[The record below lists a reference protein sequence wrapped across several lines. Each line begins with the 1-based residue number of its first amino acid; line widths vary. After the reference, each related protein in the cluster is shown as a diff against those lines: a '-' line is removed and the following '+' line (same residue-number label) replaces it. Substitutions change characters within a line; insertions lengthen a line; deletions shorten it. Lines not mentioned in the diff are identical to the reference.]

1 MSFIL
6 PILLTLFFSSPQ
18 KVLVY
23 ENRVYEPEI
32 KSVQLYSEKREIR
45 SHLLPSVTQIN
56 QNDLVLEFDD
66 LRNDFNSYYV
76 RIIHCQYDWAA
87 SSLRDLDFMA
97 DYNEFNVNDY
107 AFSSNTQIPY
117 VHYRF
122 NLPKVKLPG
131 NYLLVVYRNGN
142 KSDIILS
149 HRFMVYDGRTSL
161 KQDNRTSGALTL
173 RSTNQQLNFTVD
185 YRGVEIINPFGS
197 VHVVIRQ
204 NQRWDNARFNIKPSF
219 VREDVNQIEYRLFDS
234 DKFFT
239 AGNEFRFV
247 DFRSINFPGQNTD
260 RVDKASVPYH
270 LWVQPDA
277 SRINEVYSQ
286 YPDIN
291 GQYYIENRENGN
303 DETASNYVDV
313 TFTLKTQELEKANVY
328 LVGAF
333 NQWIKNQESRM
344 QYSPATGTYQN
355 TQLLKQ
361 GWYNYQYQVE
371 GNQLSPNYF
380 EGSHFETEN
389 FYEVFFYYRPFQPNA
404 DLLIG
409 YFPIEVN
416 AR

>member
-1 MSFIL
+1 M
-6 PILLTLFFSSPQ
+6 PMLLTLFFSSPQ
-18 KVLVY
+18 KVLEY

-260 RVDKASVPYH
+260 WVDKASVPYH

>member
-1 MSFIL
+1 MPLIIPFIL
-6 PILLTLFFSSPQ
+6 SLFITPAKKELLFD
-18 KVLVY
+18 
-23 ENRVYEPEI
+23 NRTYEPEI

-66 LRNDFNSYYV
+66 LRNDFNSYYARV
-76 RIIHCQYDWAA
+76 IHCQYDWTA

-185 YRGVEIINPFGS
+185 YKGVEIINPFGS

-219 VREDVNQIEYRLFDS
+219 VREDISQIEYRLFDN

-247 DFRSINFPGQNTD
+247 DFRSINYPGQNTD
-260 RVDKASVPYH
+260 RVDKTSHPYH

-291 GQYYIENRENGN
+291 GQYYIENRDNGY

-313 TFTLKTQELEKANVY
+313 TFTLKTQELEKAKVY

-333 NQWIKNQESRM
+333 NQWIKNQESQM
-344 QYSPATGTYQN
+344 QYSPVTGTYQN

-361 GWYNYQYQVE
+361 GWYNYQYLVE
-371 GNQLSPNYF
+371 DNQLSPNYF

>member
-260 RVDKASVPYH
+260 WVDKASVPYH

>member
-6 PILLTLFFSSPQ
+6 PMLLTLFFSSPQ
-18 KVLVY
+18 KVLEY

-380 EGSHFETEN
+380 EGSHFETRN

-404 DLLIG
+404 D
-409 YFPIEVN
+409 
-416 AR
+416 

>member
-1 MSFIL
+1 M
-6 PILLTLFFSSPQ
+6 PMLLTLFFSSPQ

-260 RVDKASVPYH
+260 WVDKASIPYH

-291 GQYYIENRENGN
+291 GQYYIENRDNGN

-416 AR
+416 GR

>member
-1 MSFIL
+1 MSLIIPL
-6 PILLTLFFSSPQ
+6 ILTLFISPV
-18 KVLVY
+18 KKELVF
-23 ENRVYEPEI
+23 ENRTYEPEI
-32 KSVQLYSEKREIR
+32 KSVQLYSEKREVR
-45 SHLLPSVTQIN
+45 SHLLPAVTQLN

-66 LRNDFNSYYV
+66 LRNDVNSYYA
-76 RIIHCQYDWAA
+76 RIIRCQYDWTA
-87 SSLRDLDFMA
+87 SSLRDLDFMV
-97 DYNEFNVNDY
+97 DYNEFTINDY

-122 NLPKVKLPG
+122 NLPSVKLPG

-149 HRFMVYDGRTSL
+149 HRFMVFESRTSL
-161 KQDNRTSGALTL
+161 KRDNQTSGALTL

-185 YRGVEIINPFGS
+185 YKGLEIINPFES

-204 NQRWDNARFNIKPSF
+204 NQRWDNAKFDVKPSF
-219 VREDVNQIEYRLFDS
+219 VRDDIHQIEYLLFDN

-260 RVDKASVPYH
+260 RIDKTTKPYH

-277 SRINEVYSQ
+277 SRVNEVYSQ

-291 GQYYIENRENGN
+291 GQYYIENLDNGSN
-303 DETASNYVDV
+303 ETASNYIDV
-313 TFTLKTQELEKANVY
+313 TFTLKSSELEKAKVFV
-328 LVGAF
+328 VGAF
-333 NQWIKNQESRM
+333 NQWLKNQESQM
-344 QYSPATGTYQN
+344 TFDPALGAYQN

-361 GWYNYQYQVE
+361 GWYNYQYLVA
-371 GNQLSPNYF
+371 NSTLSPYHF
-380 EGSHFETEN
+380 EGSHYETEN
-389 FYEVFFYYRPFQPNA
+389 FYEVFVYYRPFQPNA

-409 YFPIEVN
+409 YFPIFIN
-416 AR
+416 PR

>member
-1 MSFIL
+1 MSWIIPL
-6 PILLTLFFSSPQ
+6 ILTLFAYPV
-18 KVLVY
+18 KKELVF
-23 ENRVYEPEI
+23 ENRAYEPEI
-32 KSVQLYSEKREIR
+32 KSIQLYSEKSEVR
-45 SHLLPSVTQIN
+45 SHLLPAVTQLN

-66 LRNDFNSYYV
+66 LRNDVNSYYA
-76 RIIHCQYDWAA
+76 RIIHCQYDWTA
-87 SSLRDLDFMA
+87 SSLRDLDFMV
-97 DYNEFNVNDY
+97 DYNEFNINDY
-107 AFSSNTQIPY
+107 EFSSNTQTPY

-122 NLPKVKLPG
+122 NLPRVKLSG

-149 HRFMVYDGRTSL
+149 HRFMVFESRTSL
-161 KQDNRTSGALTL
+161 KRDSQTSGALTL

-185 YRGVEIINPFGS
+185 YKGLEIINPFES

-204 NQRWDNARFNIKPSF
+204 NQRWDNAKFDVKPSF
-219 VREDVNQIEYRLFDS
+219 VREDIRQLEYRLFDN

-260 RVDKASVPYH
+260 RIDKTSRPYH

-277 SRINEVYSQ
+277 SRANEVYSQ

-291 GQYYIENRENGN
+291 GQFYVENRDNGN

-313 TFTLKTQELEKANVY
+313 TFTLKSSELEKTKVFV
-328 LVGAF
+328 VGAF
-333 NQWIKNQESRM
+333 NQWIKNQESEM
-344 QYSPATGTYQN
+344 NFDPITSTYQN

-361 GWYNYQYQVE
+361 GWYNYQYLAQ
-371 GNQLSPNYF
+371 GSQLLPTHF

-404 DLLIG
+404 DLLVG
-409 YFPIEVN
+409 YFPIAIN
-416 AR
+416 PR

>member
-1 MSFIL
+1 M
-6 PILLTLFFSSPQ
+6 LLTLFFSSPQ
-18 KVLVY
+18 KVLEY

-260 RVDKASVPYH
+260 WVDKASVPYH